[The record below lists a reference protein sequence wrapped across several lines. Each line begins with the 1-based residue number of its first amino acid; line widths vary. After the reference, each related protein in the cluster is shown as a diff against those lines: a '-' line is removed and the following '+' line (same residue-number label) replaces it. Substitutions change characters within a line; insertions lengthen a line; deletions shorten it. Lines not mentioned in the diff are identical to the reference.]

1 MVWAEKLKMCLK
13 PCFRCQD
20 PSTWC
25 VCVAESEQLYN
36 HLKEIDNYREKYDA
50 NLVSLQYELTSAA
63 RAMAAA
69 SDQCQQDMVGYE
81 FCQKLEDSGNL
92 PKPTSISSKVSV
104 WACAI
109 DAFYWCLRS
118 IDAFYWCPRVLLM
131 RSIDVRALLMRSID
145 VCAFYW
151 CVLLMSAFYWCLRVL
166 LMSACSID
174 VCVFWYLLP
183 CWMSAWYWCL
193 RVGVLSLCQEGFCL
207 FSNWGNS
214 SALLAKMFKAVPE
227 FLTCP
232 YKCISF
238 WRTACYT
245 CAVLIYTGGVTTPK
259 CSVYCVI
266 RFRVRGC

>member
-1 MVWAEKLKMCLK
+1 MLISCLYSTSWHRLLERWRQRQTNVNK
-13 PCFRCQD
+13 IWWGMSSAKNWRILATCQNQ
-20 PSTWC
+20 PASHRRL
-25 VCVAESEQLYN
+25 VCE
-36 HLKEIDNYREKYDA
+36 
-50 NLVSLQYELTSAA
+50 
-63 RAMAAA
+63 
-69 SDQCQQDMVGYE
+69 
-81 FCQKLEDSGNL
+81 
-92 PKPTSISSKVSV
+92 
-104 WACAI
+104 
-109 DAFYWCLRS
+109 
-118 IDAFYWCPRVLLM
+118 
-131 RSIDVRALLMRSID
+131 RALLMRSID
-145 VCAFYW
+145 VC
-151 CVLLMSAFYWCLRVL
+151 VL